1 MIELLDQHN
10 SSPDRFVPLRLSER
24 TTEIGR
30 GDNEKKR
37 GGGKKVLFI
46 SSNVRSM
53 LESKLK
59 SLVPSVILLQR
70 QLILQ
75 LDGNVIRNTFYDN
88 EPKYISLIHPYISQY
103 EIGISQFLSQ
113 IVALKAFEDTSYLNL
128 LSPMQKKNKK
138 TKKKTHYHLSVHP
151 SRSFSSHTSPL
162 FHPDTLFWNHSV
174 CVTFS
179 QCGAR
184 TTHDCASVQIRSIIS
199 THRYH

>member
-1 MIELLDQHN
+1 
-10 SSPDRFVPLRLSER
+10 
-24 TTEIGR
+24 
-30 GDNEKKR
+30 
-37 GGGKKVLFI
+37 
-46 SSNVRSM
+46 M

-128 LSPMQKKNKK
+128 LSPMQKKKQKNKK
-138 TKKKTHYHLSVHP
+138 KNPLS
-151 SRSFSSHTSPL
+151 SFSSSL
-162 FHPDTLFWNHSV
+162 
-174 CVTFS
+174 
-179 QCGAR
+179 
-184 TTHDCASVQIRSIIS
+184 
-199 THRYH
+199 